1 MSSFLST
8 QWFEE
13 TNATLARVGS
23 PPLEGDKTFRV
34 VFEFDDAPSGA
45 PHALTLS
52 VTGAGTRVEP
62 GDHLLATTIIRLSFD
77 TARRITSGS
86 LDSTSALR
94 EGKLKVRGDVRAL
107 DPLLS
112 WLFASY
118 PLNVDQGAPPRPPST
133 A

>member
-1 MSSFLST
+1 MSDFLSP

-13 TNATLARVGS
+13 TNATLSSVES
-23 PPLEGDKTFRV
+23 PPLDGDESFRV

-45 PHALTLS
+45 PHALTFS

-77 TARRITSGS
+77 TARRITLGS
-86 LDSTSALR
+86 LDSASALR
-94 EGKLKVRGDVRAL
+94 EGRLKVRGDVRTL

-112 WLFASY
+112 WLFARY
-118 PLNVDQGAPPRPPST
+118 PHRDDRGAPPS
-133 A
+133 AI